1 MLQNHKNKRTLT
13 TKEESQNQNNFDS
26 NRRTSEPTNFQKN
39 YNKKLAKA

>member
-13 TKEESQNQNNFDS
+13 IRKESQNQNNFDS
-26 NRRTSEPTNFQKN
+26 STRTLEPTNFQKN